1 MWLLLKSEGK
11 IVPRKDILIS
21 FLLLPFYNTFLSI
34 TPLDYYFDRHFGEGD
49 IHCTET

>member
-1 MWLLLKSEGK
+1 MTN

-34 TPLDYYFDRHFGEGD
+34 TPLDYYFDRQFGEGD